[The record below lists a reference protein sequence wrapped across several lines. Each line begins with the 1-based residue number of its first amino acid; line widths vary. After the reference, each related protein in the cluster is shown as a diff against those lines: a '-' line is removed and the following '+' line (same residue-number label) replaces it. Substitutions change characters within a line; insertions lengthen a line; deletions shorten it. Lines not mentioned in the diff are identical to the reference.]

1 MTWSIGAILRFNE
14 VSALPLSRRQ
24 EACLFLTLKS
34 IRSRSP
40 TGSVVSST
48 VSWDLS
54 MLKPVETL
62 SWGQVHATFSPN
74 SRGLSTKT
82 RIVRVAEMGPV
93 SQWTCRAG
101 VQHARDIPQTLVL
114 RYRRKNARW
123 VVLVV
128 LVLFQLVWMG
138 KGRCWSGPGTR
149 PMTRRSSQNA
159 LP

>member
-93 SQWTCRAG
+93 SQWA
-101 VQHARDIPQTLVL
+101 VQVSNMLGT
-114 RYRRKNARW
+114 YRKHWSYARW